1 MTWSLI
7 PEAEF
12 IETQAQLAAMGQYL
26 YNSGKQN
33 GLAYDT
39 ETTGLTRYSD
49 TTIMLSFSDGIR
61 RFALMSDPWLHH
73 PWIKDGLLG
82 NKEIPKYFSDAKFD
96 MHMTANSGVQIAGDI
111 HDTVVMSWL
120 HNENRFGHGLKDA
133 AKDYCDIRMLEF
145 KEIFPMRKKTK
156 NSSAESPGE
165 AIKRVLADPAGRA
178 KAIEYAGLDA
188 YTTHKVHSALKTRLK
203 GESIGDNWDLWDHFV
218 TWEVPFTRV
227 LYNMERRGFTICTGH
242 LRSQKTPIEKTMLDI
257 EGEIARMAGWVIN
270 LNSPKQL
277 CKLFFEQ
284 LKYDVVKMSD
294 GGKTGVKQPSTDEEV
309 LQHFL
314 ERGCPFSK
322 LIMEHRKVA
331 KVYGTYIEGMLEW
344 VDRDM
349 RIHTNLKQVGARTG
363 RLSSTD
369 PNLQNIPRF
378 KGDKFRIREAFT
390 AAPGKVLVVADY
402 DQLEMKILAHFSGDQ
417 RMIEAINSGKDL
429 HCVTVELMF
438 GENYNE
444 VYAAKKAEVPTP
456 VQEILLGKRVASKAV
471 GFGIIYGEGPGKLS
485 SQLTEELKRL
495 VTREEASN
503 NIKRYFASYPGVDR
517 FIKDCH
523 ASCHLV
529 EYVQTILRRKR
540 RLPQINAMGGRSSR
554 DDAKGVV
561 AEAERQAANSRI
573 QGSAADIAKLA
584 MLKVEHDKELKSIG
598 AEMLLQIHDELIM
611 EVDDNPEAIALTK
624 KRVKYLM
631 ENPFDDFQ
639 LAVKLTTE
647 AKSGYT
653 WAESK

>member
-7 PEAEF
+7 PDAEF
-12 IETQAQLAAMGQYL
+12 IETEAQLSAMGQYL
-26 YNSGKQN
+26 SNSGKQN

-39 ETTGLTRYSD
+39 ETTGLTRYLD

-61 RFALMSDPWLHH
+61 RFAMMADPWLHH
-73 PWIKDGLLG
+73 PWIKEGLLG

-133 AKDYCDIRMLEF
+133 AKDYCGIRMLEF

-156 NSSAESPGE
+156 HNPGETPGE
-165 AIKRVLADPAGRA
+165 AIRRVLAEPAGRA
-178 KAIEYAGLDA
+178 KTIEYAGLDA
-188 YTTHKVHSALKTRLK
+188 YTTHKVHSVLKDRLK
-203 GESIGDNWDLWDHFV
+203 SESIGTNWTLWDHFIS
-218 TWEVPFTRV
+218 WEVPFTRV

-242 LRSQKTPIEKTMLDI
+242 LRSQKTPMEKTMLDL
-257 EGEIARMAGWVIN
+257 EGKVAEMAGWVVN
-270 LNSPKQL
+270 LNSYQQL
-277 CKLFFEQ
+277 GRLFFEQ

-294 GGKTGVKQPSTDEEV
+294 GGKSGIKHPSTDEDV

-314 ERGCPFSK
+314 EKGCPFSK
-322 LIMEHRKVA
+322 LIMEHRKIA
-331 KVYGTYIEGMLEW
+331 KVYGTYVEGMLGW
-344 VDRDM
+344 VDSEM

-363 RLSSTD
+363 RLASAD
-369 PNLQNIPRF
+369 PNMQNLPRF

-390 AAPGKVLVVADY
+390 STPGKVLVVADY
-402 DQLEMKILAHFSGDQ
+402 DQLEMKILAHLSGDQ

-438 GENYNE
+438 GENYDE
-444 VYAAKKAEVPTP
+444 VFAAKKAKNPTP

-471 GFGIIYGEGPGKLS
+471 GFGIIYGEGPNKLS
-485 SQLTEELKRL
+485 VQLTEELKRI
-495 VTREEASN
+495 VTREEAAS
-503 NIKRYFASYPGVDR
+503 NIKRYFSSYPGVDR
-517 FIKDCH
+517 FIKDSHADCH
-523 ASCHLV
+523 RV
-529 EYVQTILRRKR
+529 EYVQTLLGRKR
-540 RLPQINAMGGRSSR
+540 RLPQINARGGQSA
-554 DDAKGVV
+554 DEDAKGIV
-561 AEAERQAANSRI
+561 AEARRQAANARV
-573 QGSAADIAKLA
+573 QGSAADIAKAA
-584 MLKVEHDKELKSIG
+584 MLKVEYDEELRSIG
-598 AEMLLQIHDELIM
+598 AELLLQIHDELIL

-624 KRVKYLM
+624 KRVKHIM

-639 LAVKLTTE
+639 LAVRLTTE
-647 AKSGYT
+647 ANSGYT